1 MTYEGSKVDAANRSD
16 LEAIATLIPHK
27 ARVLDLGCGDGILLT
42 SLIERKQIIARG
54 VEIDEINVRAC
65 ITRGLSV
72 RHGNIEEGL
81 ADYRDDAFDYVTL
94 SKTLAYLDH
103 PEPVVREMLRV
114 GKFAV
119 ISFENSGYWRYRWRS
134 LLGQGAGYDLCSGE
148 PRMRAITLHQF
159 SDFCVC
165 TDSNINRVIYLTGT
179 RTISRLPSLRAA
191 DAVYV
196 LSRK

>member
-1 MTYEGSKVDAANRSD
+1 MTHEGSSAEVASRRD
-16 LEAIATLIPHK
+16 LEAIATLIPSK
-27 ARVLDLGCGDGILLT
+27 ARVLDLGCGDGLLLA
-42 SLIERKQIIARG
+42 SLIQRKQIVARG

-65 ITRGLSV
+65 IARGLSV

-81 ADYRDDAFDYVTL
+81 ADYRDNAFDYVTL

-114 GKFAV
+114 GKYAV
-119 ISFENSGYWRYRWRS
+119 ISFENSGYWQYRWRAVR
-134 LLGQGAGYDLCSGE
+134 GQGAGYDLCSGE

-159 SDFCVC
+159 GEFCKC
-165 TDSNINRVIYLTGT
+165 TDSHIERVIFLTGT
-179 RTISRLPSLRAA
+179 RNILRLPSIRSA

-196 LSRK
+196 LTH